1 MDLSRQLRVVGE
13 GSVTAAPDRWVLV
26 AAINAMAESAAE
38 ALTRVNQ
45 LVTAGTAALRDLGMD
60 DTSLRTQNLL
70 LHDFF
75 DQAQQRVTAR
85 VASYELE
92 VTTTSVDDLG
102 SALSSLTVAI
112 GDNLQL
118 RGIRATVADPEPLYE
133 EAQAQAV
140 SSARSKARILAREAE
155 VRLGSIVSIEE
166 QRTLG
171 AQVHSMS
178 NSPFRAASGQVAI
191 PPMPIEPGVLAVRA
205 FVTIVYEIE

>member
-1 MDLSRQLRVVGE
+1 MDVSRQLRVVGE
-13 GSVTAAPDRWVLV
+13 GSVTASPDRWVLV
-26 AAINAMAESAAE
+26 AAVNAMAESAAE

-45 LVTAGTAALRDLGMD
+45 LVTSGTAALSDLGLD
-60 DTSLRTQNLL
+60 EGSLRTQNLL

-92 VTTTSVDDLG
+92 VTTTSVEDLG
-102 SALSSLTVAI
+102 STLSSLTAVV

-133 EAQAQAV
+133 EAQVQAV
-140 SSARSKARILAREAE
+140 SSARSKARMLARESG
-155 VRLGSIVSIEE
+155 VTLGSIVSIEE

-178 NSPFRAASGQVAI
+178 HSSFRAASGQVAI
-191 PPMPIEPGVLAVRA
+191 PPVPIEPGVLAVRA
-205 FVTIVYEIE
+205 FVTLVYEIE

>member
-1 MDLSRQLRVVGE
+1 MVAPGQLRVVGE
-13 GSVTAAPDRWVLV
+13 GSVAAAPDRWVLV
-26 AAINAMAESAAE
+26 AAINAMAETAAE
-38 ALTRVNQ
+38 ALTKVNQ
-45 LVTAGTAALRDLGMD
+45 LVTMGTVALSDLGID
-60 DTSLRTQNLL
+60 ETSLRTQNLL

-92 VTTTSVDDLG
+92 VTTRSVDELG
-102 SALSSLTVAI
+102 SALSSLTDAV

-140 SSARSKARILAREAE
+140 SSARSKARTLARESG
-155 VRLGSIVSIEE
+155 VTLGRIVSIEE
-166 QRTLG
+166 QRALG

-178 NSPFRAASGQVAI
+178 NSPFRAAGGQVAI
-191 PPMPIEPGVLAVRA
+191 PPVPIEPGVLAVRA